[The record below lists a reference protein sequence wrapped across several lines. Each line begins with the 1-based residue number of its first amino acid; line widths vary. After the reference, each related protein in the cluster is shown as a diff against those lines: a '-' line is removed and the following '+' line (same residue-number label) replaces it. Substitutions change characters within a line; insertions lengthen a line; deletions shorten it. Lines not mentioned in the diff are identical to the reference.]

1 MAQDIDPRN
10 LPEEITATLI
20 PQVHK
25 QFGWASFYESKNG
38 DYIQI
43 GPPVTVTFKLDKRD
57 ITSDVI
63 ESMRTEI
70 QTIRAESEMKVQ
82 QIEERIQ
89 SLLALPN
96 GGEQ

>member
-1 MAQDIDPRN
+1 MTETLDIRN
-10 LPEEITATLI
+10 LPESVAITVI
-20 PQVHK
+20 PQVHSRY
-25 QFGWASFYESKNG
+25 GILLAHPALLGE
-38 DYIQI
+38 YIQI
-43 GPPVTVTFKLDKRD
+43 GQPITLAIKVDRRD